1 LGLFKQHRRDLPASD
16 YSREKSRNA
25 LLFALAV
32 AAFAVVAGFMFR
44 AQPESGQVLRHN
56 LAPDFPRGYTWVNSQ
71 DQISLFQELKGHVVV
86 VLFNSLS
93 VLADLRDVNRMEEL
107 AMQFN
112 DSPVA
117 CVIVA
122 AGMGS
127 AEEAAHWPLRC
138 PMLLDPDSTVTRL
151 FGVNALP
158 AVLIIDSNGAIA
170 ARYYESWE
178 QIPLEDLIRDLLNQ
192 AYASRTIAP
201 ERYTP

>member
-1 LGLFKQHRRDLPASD
+1 MSLFKQHRRDLPASD

-25 LLFALAV
+25 LLFTLAV
-32 AAFAVVAGFMFR
+32 GVFAVLAGFMFR

-56 LAPDFPRGYTWVNSQ
+56 LAPDFPQGYTWVNSP
-71 DQISLFQELKGHVVV
+71 DHISLFQELKGHVVV

-93 VLADLRDVNRMEEL
+93 VLADLRDVNRMEEIAL
-107 AMQFN
+107 QFN
-112 DSPVA
+112 ESPVA

-122 AGMGS
+122 AGIGS
-127 AEEAAHWPLRC
+127 AQEASHWPMGC

-151 FGVNALP
+151 FGVNAMP
-158 AVLIIDSNGAIA
+158 AVLIIDSNGAVA

-178 QIPLEDLIRDLLNQ
+178 QIPLEGLIRDLLTQ
-192 AYASRTIAP
+192 AYATRTIAS

>member
-1 LGLFKQHRRDLPASD
+1 MGLFKTNRRDLPASD
-16 YSREKSRNA
+16 YSREKTRSA

-32 AAFAVVAGFMFR
+32 AVFAVLAGFMFR
-44 AQPESGQVLRHN
+44 AQPEAEQVLRHN
-56 LAPDFPRGYTWVNSQ
+56 LAPDFPQGYTWVNSQ
-71 DQISLFQELKGHVVV
+71 GHISLFQELKGHVVV

-93 VLADLRDVNRMEEL
+93 VLADLRDVNRMEEISL
-107 AMQFN
+107 QF
-112 DSPVA
+112 DESPVA

-127 AEEAAHWPLRC
+127 PQEAEQWPMRC
-138 PMLLDPDSTVTRL
+138 PILLDPDSTVTRL

-158 AVLIIDSNGAIA
+158 AVLIIDSNGAVA

-178 QIPLEDLIRDLLNQ
+178 QIPLEDLIRDLLTQ
-192 AYASRTIAP
+192 AYATRTIAP

>member
-1 LGLFKQHRRDLPASD
+1 MSLIKKHRRDLPASD

-25 LLFALAV
+25 LLFTLAV
-32 AAFAVVAGFMFR
+32 AVFAVIAGFMFR
-44 AQPESGQVLRHN
+44 AQPEAGQVLRHN
-56 LAPDFPRGYTWVNSQ
+56 LAPDFPRGYTWVNC
-71 DQISLFQELKGHVVV
+71 DGHISLFQELKGHVVV

-107 AMQFN
+107 SLLFD

-127 AEEAAHWPLRC
+127 AQEVEQWPMQC
-138 PMLLDPDSTVTRL
+138 PILLDPDSTVTRL

-158 AVLIIDSNGAIA
+158 AVLIIDSYGAVA

-178 QIPLEDLIRDLLNQ
+178 QIPLEDLIRDLLAQ
-192 AYASRTIAP
+192 AYANRTIAP

>member
-1 LGLFKQHRRDLPASD
+1 MALFKKHRRDLPASD

-32 AAFAVVAGFMFR
+32 AVFAVIAGFMFR
-44 AQPESGQVLRHN
+44 AQPETGQVLRHN
-56 LAPDFPRGYTWVNSQ
+56 LAPDFPRGYTWVNTD
-71 DQISLFQELKGHVVV
+71 DQISLFRELKGHVVV
-86 VLFNSLS
+86 ILFNSLS
-93 VLADLRDVNRMEEL
+93 VLADLRDVNRMEEISL
-107 AMQFN
+107 QFD

-127 AEEAAHWPLRC
+127 AGEVEQWPMRC
-138 PMLLDPDSTVTRL
+138 PILLDPDSTVTRL

-158 AVLIIDSNGAIA
+158 AVLIIDSNGAVA

-178 QIPLEDLIRDLLNQ
+178 QIPLEDLIRDLLTQ
-192 AYASRTIAP
+192 AYAIRNLAP